1 MKTRYWKVVRDLTSD
16 YAKNLM
22 LVLAIALGVFGIGSI
37 LGGYA
42 VVNREMTSN
51 YMSTVPA
58 SFTIEIEDGISTGL
72 LDSVRRFPGIKN
84 AERRAT
90 IGGRMKVNDRW
101 YPILL
106 FVMDDFNQLGLNK
119 FHHLSGATEP
129 REGTM
134 LIERTSPS
142 VMKVYEGG
150 QITIRTPNG
159 EPKSIA
165 IVGTVH
171 DPGLAPAWQEQTG
184 FAYITMTTLKG
195 LGETQNF
202 DLLRI
207 QVSENENSREYITQQ
222 AELLS
227 DWLTRNGHTVHEIQ
241 IPPIGMHPHQS
252 QMNAVLSIFT
262 VFSFML
268 LILGSVLVATSMATL
283 MVKQVRQ
290 IGVMKT
296 IGGTS
301 FQVAK
306 LYLFM
311 MLVLCVMALVVSIP
325 LSRLVA
331 AVFYS
336 QIATLLNLEI
346 TDNSI
351 PIWVPLVQI
360 CSGIL
365 IPLMTAALPVIRGSR
380 LSVRKAL
387 DNFGVENKNQS
398 GSRFA
403 ILVSRFNFLSDTYRL
418 SLRNAFR
425 QRARLILTLGLLT
438 AGGAM
443 FMTALNVSEAWDE
456 NLKRIYVQ
464 RLYDQDV
471 KLNSRINADSVIDR
485 VKTLNG
491 INVAEGWDY
500 SATSVV
506 KESEYEITRTYPDKG
521 HGSFVMQAMP
531 LPTQLLNPTITDGRW
546 LTTPGSNEVVLNQM
560 ARNENTKL
568 GGMIVLTVEGKPSS
582 WKIVGFT
589 EDVGSSATAYVSI
602 ETFSKI
608 NGTKGNIKML
618 RVAYADR
625 SRDFASARSKE
636 LDNLLESQKI
646 SVSSSTPVWLLHN
659 AVAAHMKVLVNSLLA
674 MAILMAL
681 VGTLGLM
688 STVSMNVLER
698 TREIGVMRAIG
709 ATPVKIR
716 NLIVW
721 EGLTIGVI
729 SIVIA
734 FLTSLL
740 LSWYMGEFIGRISFR
755 TPLTLSVS
763 LLAIAIWIVIIL
775 AGSYV
780 ATIFPARRANTVTT
794 REALAYE

>member
-1 MKTRYWKVVRDLTSD
+1 
-16 YAKNLM
+16 
-22 LVLAIALGVFGIGSI
+22 
-37 LGGYA
+37 
-42 VVNREMTSN
+42 
-51 YMSTVPA
+51 
-58 SFTIEIEDGISTGL
+58 
-72 LDSVRRFPGIKN
+72 
-84 AERRAT
+84 
-90 IGGRMKVNDRW
+90 
-101 YPILL
+101 
-106 FVMDDFNQLGLNK
+106 
-119 FHHLSGATEP
+119 
-129 REGTM
+129 
-134 LIERTSPS
+134 
-142 VMKVYEGG
+142 
-150 QITIRTPNG
+150 
-159 EPKSIA
+159 
-165 IVGTVH
+165 
-171 DPGLAPAWQEQTG
+171 
-184 FAYITMTTLKG
+184 
-195 LGETQNF
+195 
-202 DLLRI
+202 
-207 QVSENENSREYITQQ
+207 
-222 AELLS
+222 
-227 DWLTRNGHTVHEIQ
+227 
-241 IPPIGMHPHQS
+241 
-252 QMNAVLSIFT
+252 
-262 VFSFML
+262 
-268 LILGSVLVATSMATL
+268 
-283 MVKQVRQ
+283 
-290 IGVMKT
+290 
-296 IGGTS
+296 
-301 FQVAK
+301 
-306 LYLFM
+306 
-311 MLVLCVMALVVSIP
+311 
-325 LSRLVA
+325 
-331 AVFYS
+331 
-336 QIATLLNLEI
+336 
-346 TDNSI
+346 
-351 PIWVPLVQI
+351 
-360 CSGIL
+360 
-365 IPLMTAALPVIRGSR
+365 
-380 LSVRKAL
+380 
-387 DNFGVENKNQS
+387 
-398 GSRFA
+398 
-403 ILVSRFNFLSDTYRL
+403 
-418 SLRNAFR
+418 
-425 QRARLILTLGLLT
+425 
-438 AGGAM
+438 
-443 FMTALNVSEAWDE
+443 MTALNVSEAWDE